1 MTEFEKILISAKE
14 GSESAKLHI
23 LDMYKP
29 LILKYS
35 MSDYDLF
42 QILAQNLMDCINKFK
57 VWFRKEK
64 YSKASGQGIF

>member
-1 MTEFEKILISAKE
+1 MTEFKKILISAKE

-42 QILAQNLMDCINKFK
+42 QILAQTLMDCINKF
-57 VWFRKEK
+57 E
-64 YSKASGQGIF
+64 I

>member
-14 GSESAKLHI
+14 GSESSKLHI

-42 QILAQNLMDCINKFK
+42 QILAQKLMDCINKFK
-57 VWFRKEK
+57 V
-64 YSKASGQGIF
+64 

>member
-42 QILAQNLMDCINKFK
+42 QILAQKLMDCINKFK
-57 VWFRKEK
+57 V
-64 YSKASGQGIF
+64 

>member
-14 GSESAKLHI
+14 SSESAKLHI

-42 QILAQNLMDCINKFK
+42 QILAQTLMDCINKF
-57 VWFRKEK
+57 E
-64 YSKASGQGIF
+64 I